1 MLTLQSHLQPTA
13 RHLDIPP
20 PMWVPQLPGSDIL
33 LSGRGFRTLQ
43 KPLFPWFW
51 EALNPI
57 IADPHVSSPSND
69 AHLGHT
75 ITWILAKGW
84 GCRGGTSQS
93 LWSLG
98 QGSQGGEAS
107 T

>member
-1 MLTLQSHLQPTA
+1 
-13 RHLDIPP
+13 
-20 PMWVPQLPGSDIL
+20 MWVPQLPGSDIL
-33 LSGRGFRTLQ
+33 PSGRGFRTLQ

-69 AHLGHT
+69 AHFRRT
-75 ITWILAKGW
+75 VTWILAKGW

-98 QGSQGGEAS
+98 QGSQGGGAS

>member
-1 MLTLQSHLQPTA
+1 
-13 RHLDIPP
+13 
-20 PMWVPQLPGSDIL
+20 MWVPQLPGSDIL